1 MSEITVKEKTD
12 CRLCGGKVRKVFELA
27 PTPIANNYQLDPDE
41 SAEKYPLELMQ
52 CEDCDHVQQ
61 HERS

>member
-27 PTPIANNYQLDPDE
+27 PTPIANNYQLDPDAD
-41 SAEKYPLELMQ
+41 AE
-52 CEDCDHVQQ
+52 
-61 HERS
+61 